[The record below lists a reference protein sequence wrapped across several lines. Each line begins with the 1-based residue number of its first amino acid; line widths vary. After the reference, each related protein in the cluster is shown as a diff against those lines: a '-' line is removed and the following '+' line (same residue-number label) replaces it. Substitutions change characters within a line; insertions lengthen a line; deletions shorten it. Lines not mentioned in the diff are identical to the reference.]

1 MRRLLLFLLL
11 LLVLGAALAGAAAWW
26 SQQPLALQG
35 QRVEFDLPR
44 GTSVRGAAK
53 RIEAAGVKVPA
64 EWLHLY
70 FRWAG
75 RKQTIKSGEYEV
87 SQGTTPAGLL
97 RKLVRGE
104 HIVRTVTLVEGW
116 TFEQVRSALARADRL
131 VQRTADLSNAEI
143 MSALG
148 QAGVN
153 PEGRF
158 FPDTYHYTSD
168 TSDLDVLRQAMD
180 AMSQKLSAAWQQR
193 QPDLPLHSPEE
204 ALILASIVEKETGL
218 AADRAEIAGVF
229 VNRLR
234 RDMPLQTDPTVIYG
248 VGKSFDGRL
257 TRSQLRADTPYN
269 TYTRKGLPPTP
280 IALPGQAALVAV
292 VQPAQTRSLY
302 FVSRGDGSSH
312 FSTTLNEHNR
322 AVNRYQRGKGAQ

>member
-1 MRRLLLFLLL
+1 LLLFLLL

-168 TSDLDVLRQAMD
+168 TSDLDVLRQAMN

-322 AVNRYQRGKGAQ
+322 AVNKYQRGKGAQ